1 MLLTGGFQ
9 TAHGIGGVLRDGACD
24 AVTLARGLLAN
35 PQLPRDLESGL
46 DGPSRPPCTYC
57 NRCLVQVVENPLGCY
72 EPSRFPGPDGHQR
85 MIAEIFEIFT
95 DYVEEE
101 SPANLEVLT
110 T

>member
-1 MLLTGGFQ
+1 M
-9 TAHGIGGVLRDGACD
+9 
-24 AVTLARGLLAN
+24 
-35 PQLPRDLESGL
+35 
-46 DGPSRPPCTYC
+46 
-57 NRCLVQVVENPLGCY
+57 QVVENPLGCY